1 MTPSPASPRPRAVDI
16 AFWLL
21 IAGAVLLV
29 INGLMAATLN
39 FEGVRSAA
47 EATVGSEQMSDEK
60 LQSYITFQRGAGI
73 LSIVVGAAVGFLAG
87 KTRKGDPRF
96 KRATIAFAV
105 SVTVLVVAA
114 AVVVKLVH
122 LLALIAVLPIV
133 FGALALTR
141 PAATEWFNERAH
153 G

>member
-1 MTPSPASPRPRAVDI
+1 MTPTPATPRPKAVDI

-39 FEGVRSAA
+39 FEGARSVADA
-47 EATVGSEQMSDEK
+47 SMSDEK

-73 LSIVVGAAVGFLAG
+73 LSIVIGAAMGFMAG

-105 SVTVLVVAA
+105 SITVLVVAA

-141 PAATEWFNERAH
+141 PAASAWFDERAH
-153 G
+153 D